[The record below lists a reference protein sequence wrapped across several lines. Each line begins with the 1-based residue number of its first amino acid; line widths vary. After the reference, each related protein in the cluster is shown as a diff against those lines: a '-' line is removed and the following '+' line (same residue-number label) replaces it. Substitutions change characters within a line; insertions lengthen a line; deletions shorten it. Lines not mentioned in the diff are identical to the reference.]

1 MAGGPGPAP
10 WRPWVCL
17 VGHMELV
24 FGEVCLLLVL
34 VCPLGS
40 GEGAESKVWKEVFRE
55 IDLGAVNRGVG
66 EWETGRNI
74 PETGRG
80 ADYSL
85 PGSSG
90 LAHMVPWGSSFQNA
104 DLHPLG
110 RVGGKPQSLK
120 KCEESV
126 EIFGSENKHR

>member
-1 MAGGPGPAP
+1 M
-10 WRPWVCL
+10 
-17 VGHMELV
+17 
-24 FGEVCLLLVL
+24 
-34 VCPLGS
+34 
-40 GEGAESKVWKEVFRE
+40 
-55 IDLGAVNRGVG
+55 GAVNRGVG

-90 LAHMVPWGSSFQNA
+90 LANMVPWGSSFQNA
-104 DLHPLG
+104 DLYPLR

-120 KCEESV
+120 KCEGSV